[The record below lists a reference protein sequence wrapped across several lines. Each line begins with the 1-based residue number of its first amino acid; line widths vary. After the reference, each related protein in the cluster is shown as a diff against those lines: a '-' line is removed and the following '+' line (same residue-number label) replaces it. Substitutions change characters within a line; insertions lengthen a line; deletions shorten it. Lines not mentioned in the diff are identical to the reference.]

1 MNHIHIDAKDTW
13 APHFEDLWHYR
24 DLIKLFTKR
33 NFIIYY
39 KQTILGPAWIFIT
52 PLISSLLY
60 MIVFGNIAQMGTEGV
75 PQFLFYLSGQACWNF
90 FASCLHKNGKS
101 FTVNA
106 NLFGKVY
113 FPRLTVPISEM
124 LTALIEFGIRMSLVL
139 VLVAIYVARGVIHP
153 NWWCWLLLPVMLFFL
168 GIMGTG
174 IGILISAVTVKYR
187 DISLLFD
194 FAINLWMYITP
205 VVYPL
210 SQLGPGKMRTLLL
223 INPVTAPMEFFR
235 YTVLGTGSIQPI
247 GLAWSAIFAVV
258 IFIFGSMVFSKVE
271 KTFMDT
277 V

>member
-1 MNHIHIDAKDTW
+1 MNHTHIDAKDTW
-13 APHFEDLWHYR
+13 TPHFEDIWNYR
-24 DLIKLFTKR
+24 DLVKLFTKR

-39 KQTILGPAWIFIT
+39 KQTILGPLWIFIT

-60 MIVFGNIAQMGTEGV
+60 MIVFGSIAKIGTEGV

-90 FASCLHKNGKS
+90 FSSCLHKNGKT

-124 LTALIEFGIRMSLVL
+124 LTSLIEFGIRMSLVL
-139 VLVAIYVARGVIHP
+139 VLVVIYVIRGAIHP
-153 NWWCWLLLPVMLFFL
+153 NWWCWLLLPVLLFFL

-174 IGILISAVTVKYR
+174 IGILISALTVKYR
-187 DISLLFD
+187 DIGLIFD

-210 SQLGPGKMRTLLL
+210 SQLGTGKMRTLML

-235 YTVLGTGSIQPI
+235 YTILGSGSIQPL
-247 GLAWSAIFAVV
+247 GLVWSAVFAIL
-258 IFIFGSMVFSKVE
+258 IFIFGAMVYTKIERNFV
-271 KTFMDT
+271 DT